1 MVYHNKPFLL
11 TYSNQLSHR
20 NNAVLPTQ
28 DTGRP
33 YWIPTMHL
41 LVQFV
46 HNEPFVLRRTSF
58 KVSEELYCL
67 LIQIKTKAENLREC
81 QHRIYVSLRS
91 IKKNI
96 TYLPHFHH
104 PRWLWFGT
112 LHRGLRFICVIL
124 TKTFVLIV

>member
-1 MVYHNKPFLL
+1 MKFITICLPQQTISYDIYN
-11 TYSNQLSHR
+11 NELSHR

-28 DTGRP
+28 DTDRP

-58 KVSEELYCL
+58 KVSQELYFL
-67 LIQIKTKAENLREC
+67 LIQIKTKAENFRYC

-91 IKKNI
+91 I
-96 TYLPHFHH
+96 TYS
-104 PRWLWFGT
+104 
-112 LHRGLRFICVIL
+112 I
-124 TKTFVLIV
+124 